1 MGSFCS
7 SCEREEKKTDA
18 IIEPKTVTVNGA
30 EGEFL
35 LPPDNA
41 LQRANSLYHP
51 LAISRQYSLTFNSQ
65 NHLDFSTRDYRAFC
79 LLIHRKHGA
88 LLLHCTRK
96 KKKPPHYQLP
106 GGHIDHCEFKQ
117 IRNSLSTRITKEQLY
132 HAARVGCAREVYE
145 ETGIDFR
152 SRLGKL
158 LPMILYNT
166 EENNF
171 KGDTLINEYKSRIF
185 FVCELFDEDFPY
197 RVRTKRRANISFRR
211 LVLNEIIYYIYR
223 LYSKMCLVSLA
234 LSLQTSSHKITQNQE
249 RDGSMRFSSTRFPS
263 LPSDFSCDLMLQ
275 LSVEHSGFRFFKESS
290 EISNSLKYHSGGKVQ
305 EAVTMAYKLIN

>member
-197 RVRTKRRANISFRR
+197 R
-211 LVLNEIIYYIYR
+211 
-223 LYSKMCLVSLA
+223 
-234 LSLQTSSHKITQNQE
+234 E

>member
-1 MGSFCS
+1 MGSICS
-7 SCEREEKKTDA
+7 SCDGEEKKTDA
-18 IIEPKTVTVNGA
+18 IIEPKTVTIDGA

-35 LPPDNA
+35 LPHDHA
-41 LQRANSLYHP
+41 LQRAARLYHP
-51 LAISRQYSLTFNSQ
+51 LAISKQYPLTFNSQ
-65 NHLDFSTRDYRAFC
+65 NRLDFSTRDYRAFC

-106 GGHIDHCEFKQ
+106 GGHIDNCEFQQMTK
-117 IRNSLSTRITKEQLY
+117 SLSTRITGEQLY

-152 SRLGKL
+152 SRLGKF
-158 LPMILYNT
+158 LPMILYST
-166 EENNF
+166 EEKDF
-171 KGDTLINEYKSRIF
+171 KSDTLINEYKSRIF

-197 RVRTKRRANISFRR
+197 RVRKKRRANISCRS

-223 LYSKMCLVSLA
+223 LYIKMVYCLIRP
-234 LSLQTSSHKITQNQE
+234 LSSNVVPQKTRYQE

-305 EAVTMAYKLIN
+305 EAVTMAYNLII